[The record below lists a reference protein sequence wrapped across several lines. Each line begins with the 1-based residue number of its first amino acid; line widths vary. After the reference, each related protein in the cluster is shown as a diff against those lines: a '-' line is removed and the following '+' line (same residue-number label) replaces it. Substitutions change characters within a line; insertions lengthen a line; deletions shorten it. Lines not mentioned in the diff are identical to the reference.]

1 MVIYTSVIITWEE
14 ALKLNLA
21 LGNDG
26 TPTLRQFLDFKEL
39 LERGIDQEEK
49 VFYANGKEI
58 KNSKILKA
66 VYDEIFKTRNHFR
79 GEFLDAY
86 FEEIN
91 DILHLNQDHKIVNGL
106 LVSKYSQPVL
116 EDSLMENCYV
126 DLKRCNEQ
134 GLPTG
139 GKGGI
144 FYWPPKNGNV
154 AWFYA
159 YSDGAVLYCN
169 GDLDGSNASLGVRA
183 KKIHEFKEI

>member
-58 KNSKILKA
+58 KDSKVLKA
-66 VYDEIFKTRNHFR
+66 VYDEIFKTRNPFR

-91 DILHLNQDHKIVNGL
+91 GVLYLNQDHKMVNGL
-106 LVSKYSQPVL
+106 LMPEYSRPVL
-116 EDSLMENCYV
+116 EDSLMEDCYV

-134 GLPTG
+134 GLPTKREG
-139 GKGGI
+139 NI
-144 FYWPPKNGNV
+144 FYWQPKNGTV
-154 AWFYA
+154 AGFIADSYGVGFNCSR
-159 YSDGAVLYCN
+159 YVGNSD
-169 GDLDGSNASLGVRA
+169 SSLGVRA